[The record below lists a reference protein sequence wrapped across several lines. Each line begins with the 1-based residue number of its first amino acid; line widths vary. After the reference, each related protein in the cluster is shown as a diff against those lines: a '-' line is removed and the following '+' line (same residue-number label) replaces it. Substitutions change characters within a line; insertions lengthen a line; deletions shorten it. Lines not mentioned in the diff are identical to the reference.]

1 MDLPQ
6 RKYPRLKHYDYSTPG
21 AYFITICTQGK
32 RCLLSRIVGRG
43 LAPAETVL
51 TRSGQIAKR
60 ELELLPSRYQGTVIE
75 HFVIMPNHIHFI
87 VRISDI
93 AAGAS
98 PRPTVMDMVCT
109 YKSLTARACKEEQNI
124 YGKIRKDG
132 RMMNSMKSKTLLYN
146 SRVLLILFHSG
157 TFDSVCRFLR
167 RIGPPAPVST
177 GDRCPNWERKCR
189 IPVRY

>member
-124 YGKIRKDG
+124 DKLFQTSFYDHVIRNTRDYEEIAK
-132 RMMNSMKSKTLLYN
+132 Y
-146 SRVLLILFHSG
+146 I
-157 TFDSVCRFLR
+157 
-167 RIGPPAPVST
+167 
-177 GDRCPNWERKCR
+177 WENPQRWTDDEF
-189 IPVRY
+189 YEE